1 MFSLFPQVPHNPY
14 IDPLPIFCNFV
25 LTLLRIISILQEI
38 VFFFIQIESFLN
50 LFCVGKIDQEN
61 KFFSFNP
68 TKVYE

>member
-38 VFFFIQIESFLN
+38 VFFLFKLN
-50 LFCVGKIDQEN
+50 LF
-61 KFFSFNP
+61 
-68 TKVYE
+68 